1 MESSA
6 SFESL
11 ASGDK
16 ILGKGRFTVLE
27 QLKKDRTAL
36 QFTVLGKN
44 YERLTLVTGFKDG
57 NDGPYVL
64 LSCPL
69 DFTETITNSAGAA
82 VKVEFVGKDKIQ
94 YAFRS
99 HIRMV
104 SDQDIWIEF
113 PEFIERIQRRRY
125 FRIAPPMG
133 TKVVFTKDGKP
144 LEASVINLSEGGSL
158 LSLPASSPEEQKLAQ
173 RVAKGDYLRNLRL
186 LCEGK
191 HSRVEL
197 SVRKAVVKRAEKNSQ
212 TGRYILALHFVDM
225 EKKETNTLH
234 EYIFRCQREI
244 LERKGLFEE
253 S

>member
-11 ASGDK
+11 ASSDK
-16 ILGKGRFTVLE
+16 ILAKGRFTVLE

-36 QFTVLGKN
+36 QFSVLGKN
-44 YERLTLVTGFKDG
+44 YERLTLVTGLKDG

-64 LSCPL
+64 LLCPVG
-69 DFTETITNSAGAA
+69 FTEMITDFAGAA

-104 SDQDIWIEF
+104 SDEDLCIEF

-125 FRIAPPMG
+125 FRIAPPIG
-133 TKVVFTKDGKP
+133 TKVVFTKDGEP

-158 LSLPASSPEEQKLAQ
+158 LSLPASSPKEEKVAR
-173 RVAKGDYLRNLRL
+173 RVTQGDYLRNLRL

-191 HSRVEL
+191 YSRVEL
-197 SVRKAVVKRAEKNSQ
+197 TVRKALVKRAEKNSQ
-212 TGRYILALHFVDM
+212 TGRYILALQFADM
-225 EKKETNTLH
+225 EKRETNMLH
-234 EYIFRCQREI
+234 EYIFRCQRE
-244 LERKGLFEE
+244 LPERKGLFEE